1 MFGRQSKL
9 IHPKDAPDREGS
21 RKPPSGARCRRET
34 MEYVVANKLGTSGI
48 LTFDDSRLEQLALGS
63 IDMMH
68 QFSLLMKHL
77 RRQVDASFPYTAVP
91 EFSSSGR
98 AHIHFMLP
106 YDFPYVL
113 VKEKWSVNGKALHR
127 IIPTMQR
134 LKKYG
139 FYLGKDFDK
148 PEWERPT
155 KRRVF
160 SAQGFKPE
168 PLPSVVMTYGQAEQ
182 LAKEYALANGTAV
195 TEIRS
200 SKPWLRGGF
209 TWLE

>member
-1 MFGRQSKL
+1 
-9 IHPKDAPDREGS
+9 
-21 RKPPSGARCRRET
+21 

-48 LTFDDSRLEQLALGS
+48 LTFDDLRLEQLADGS
-63 IDMMH
+63 IDLMH

-77 RRQVDASFPYTAVP
+77 RRQVDTSFPYIAVP
-91 EFSSSGR
+91 EFSSTGR
-98 AHIHFMLP
+98 VHIHFMLP
-106 YDFPYVL
+106 YCFPYEMVE
-113 VKEKWSVNGKALHR
+113 EKWSVNGNALHR
-127 IIPTMQR
+127 IIPTMQQ

-160 SAQGFKPE
+160 SAQGFKPK

-182 LAKEYALANGTAV
+182 LAKEYALTNGTAV

-200 SKPWLRGGF
+200 STPWLHGGF

>member
-1 MFGRQSKL
+1 
-9 IHPKDAPDREGS
+9 
-21 RKPPSGARCRRET
+21 

-48 LTFDDSRLEQLALGS
+48 LTFNDLRLEQLADGS
-63 IDMMH
+63 IDIMH

-77 RRQVDASFPYTAVP
+77 RRQVDISFPYTAVP
-91 EFSSSGR
+91 EFSSTGR
-98 AHIHFMLP
+98 VHVHFMLP
-106 YDFPYVL
+106 YDFPYEMVE
-113 VKEKWSVNGKALHR
+113 EKWSKNGQALHKS
-127 IIPTMQR
+127 ISSMLG

-139 FYLGKDFDK
+139 FYICKDFDK

-155 KRRVF
+155 KRRSY
-160 SAQGFKPE
+160 SAIGFKPKT
-168 PLPSVVMTYGQAEQ
+168 LPSVVMTYSEAEQ
-182 LAKEYALANGTAV
+182 VAQEYALANGTTV